1 MIPQGDLCHTRL
13 EAGRVRASVF
23 DQDQSVS
30 AWTQQNPDKRWR
42 VSLDGCLA
50 STPTLA
56 TAIHS
61 EVQGATCKVAYHPLL
76 TARPDVK
83 NKTTQSAPPR
93 TRGHARER
101 KL

>member
-1 MIPQGDLCHTRL
+1 MNPQGNLGHTRL
-13 EAGRVRASVF
+13 EAGRVRAIFF

-56 TAIHS
+56 TATPS
-61 EVQGATCKVAYHPLL
+61 EVGRGSLKVKRHSPSDRPHRCK
-76 TARPDVK
+76 K
-83 NKTTQSAPPR
+83 
-93 TRGHARER
+93 
-101 KL
+101 

>member
-1 MIPQGDLCHTRL
+1 MKSQGNLGHTRL
-13 EAGRVRASVF
+13 VAGRVRASFF

-56 TAIHS
+56 TATHS
-61 EVQGATCKVAYHPLL
+61 EVDGVIQ
-76 TARPDVK
+76 
-83 NKTTQSAPPR
+83 
-93 TRGHARER
+93 
-101 KL
+101 